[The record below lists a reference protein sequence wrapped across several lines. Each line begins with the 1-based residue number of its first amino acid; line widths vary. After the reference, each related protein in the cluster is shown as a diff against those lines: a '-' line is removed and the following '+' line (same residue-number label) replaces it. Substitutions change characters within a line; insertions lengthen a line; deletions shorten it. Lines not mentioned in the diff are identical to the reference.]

1 MKKRATIADVARAAG
16 VSMMTVSRVM
26 NDKPGVG
33 EELRQRI
40 RELAA
45 DMDYRPNQIA
55 RGLATRHTASIGL
68 VVPDIANPFFAQIA
82 RGAEDAAFEHNY
94 NLFLINT
101 AEDVEREIVALASL
115 QQKEIDG
122 VILCSSR
129 LPPDDLEAQIQ
140 GFPAVVLFNREIG
153 TTMPNV
159 ATLNVNDRL
168 GAEVA
173 VRHFV
178 AHDRRRIAIIAG
190 PVTSISGQRRLDG
203 YRAGL
208 QEAQI
213 IFDPGRLEHCEP
225 TTDGGRAAATAIL
238 TRRPR
243 VDAILAFNDLVAV
256 GALQACEDMGRKV
269 PDDVAIIGA
278 DDIPIATMLRPRLTT
293 LHIDLSAVGAQ
304 ALALV
309 LSMIS
314 SQSNGAGT
322 AYQIDPELV
331 IRESA

>member
-1 MKKRATIADVARAAG
+1 MKRRSTIADVARAAG

-33 EELRQRI
+33 EETRERI
-40 RELAA
+40 RQLAA
-45 DMDYRPNQIA
+45 EMDYHPSQIA
-55 RGLATRHTASIGL
+55 RSLATRQTSSIGL

-101 AEDVEREIVALASL
+101 AEDIEREIVALASL
-115 QQKEIDG
+115 LQKEIDG
-122 VILCSSR
+122 IILCSSR
-129 LPPDDLEAQIQ
+129 LPPDDLESHIQ
-140 GFPAVVLFNREIG
+140 SFPAVVLFNRELG
-153 TTMPNV
+153 EPMPNV

-168 GAEVA
+168 GALQA

-178 AHDRRRIAIIAG
+178 AYGRRRIAIIAG

-203 YRAGL
+203 YRVGL

-225 TTDGGRAAATAIL
+225 TTEGGHAAATAIL

-243 VDAILAFNDLVAV
+243 VDAIFAFNDLVAV
-256 GALQACEDMGRKV
+256 GVLQACEDAGKKV
-269 PDDVAIIGA
+269 PDDIAVIGA
-278 DDIPIATMLRPRLTT
+278 DDIPIATMLRPQLTT
-293 LHIDLSAVGAQ
+293 LHIDLRAVGAQ
-304 ALALV
+304 AMALV
-309 LSMIS
+309 LAMIDGRA
-314 SQSNGAGT
+314 NGADSVYEIT
-322 AYQIDPELV
+322 PELV

>member
-1 MKKRATIADVARAAG
+1 MKKRPTIADVARAAG

-33 EELRQRI
+33 EEMRQQI
-40 RELAA
+40 RELANT
-45 DMDYRPNQIA
+45 MGYRPSQIA
-55 RGLATRHTASIGL
+55 RGLVTRQTSSIGL
-68 VVPDIANPFFAQIA
+68 IVPDIANPFFAQIA
-82 RGAEDAAFEHNY
+82 RGAEDAAFEHDY

-101 AEDVEREIVALASL
+101 AENLDREMAALASL
-115 QQKEIDG
+115 LQKEIDG

-129 LPPDDLEAQIQ
+129 LPPDELETHIQ
-140 GFPAVVLFNREIG
+140 DFPAVVLFNRELG
-153 TTMPNV
+153 APMPHV

-168 GAEVA
+168 GGQRA
-173 VRHFV
+173 VQHFV

-208 QEAQI
+208 QEAGI

-225 TTDGGRAAATAIL
+225 TTEGGRAAATAIL

-243 VDAILAFNDLVAV
+243 VDAIFAFNDLVAV
-256 GALQACEDMGRKV
+256 GALQACEDAGKKV
-269 PDDVAIIGA
+269 PDDVAVIGA

-293 LHIDLSAVGAQ
+293 LHIDLPAIGAQ
-304 ALALV
+304 AMTLV
-309 LSMIS
+309 LGMI
-314 SQSNGAGT
+314 QDQTNGDGA
-322 AYQIDPELV
+322 AYEIEPELV